1 MNVERV
7 NDLAEMMDGCAIPVY
22 FAMSDV
28 AVAFGDNKDFQLEA
42 ITANQLT
49 EISRGLLFANVDCTE
64 QQYLGPQ
71 VEELRKLMPNVEFN
85 NESWAVDMLPEDRVP
100 PNGLLVTS
108 KRDQLDDDRAAL
120 NLWLVQEVEI
130 NY

>member
-7 NDLAEMMDGCAIPVY
+7 NALAEMMEGCAIPVY
-22 FAMSDV
+22 FAMSDI

-71 VEELRKLMPNVEFN
+71 VEELRKLMPNVEFS
-85 NESWAVDMLPEDRVP
+85 NESWAADMLPEDRVP
-100 PNGLLVTS
+100 PSGLLVTS
-108 KRDQLDDDRAAL
+108 KRDQLDDGRAAL
-120 NLWLVQEVEI
+120 NIWLVQEVDI
-130 NY
+130 CR